1 MKFPLLCFK
10 CCNMGDDSKQMS
22 PQTIKTL
29 KATAPA
35 VKAYGMEITQT
46 MYMIM
51 IQRYPEV
58 KNYFNMSH
66 FRKTGDSMTV
76 AAQVR

>member
-1 MKFPLLCFK
+1 MDADPRP
-10 CCNMGDDSKQMS
+10 MS
-22 PQTIKTL
+22 AQTIKTL

-35 VKAYGMEITQT
+35 VKAYGTEITGT

-51 IQRYPEV
+51 IERYPEV

-66 FRKTGDSMTV
+66 FRKTGDSMSV
-76 AAQVR
+76 AAQVSLVILVNLHSFY